1 MKKIVLLSLI
11 FMTAMLQ
18 SPAQF
23 SRYVI
28 QLKNKTGTP
37 FSISQPAQF
46 LSQRAIDRRTR
57 YRINIEQNDLPITP
71 AYVDSIRLA
80 GNVTILN
87 VSKWFNQVCIQTTD
101 ASALSKINGF
111 TFVQNAAP
119 VAVRIMPSTMPV
131 NKPFDPP
138 IHTSV
143 LPITARPMNPAG
155 YYDYGQSLQQVQLNN
170 TQFLHNLGFRGKGM
184 QMAILDAGFYHYQ
197 SLPTFDSIRNNQQ
210 ILGTWD
216 FVNNEASVD
225 EDHYHGMQTLSTI
238 AANLPGTFVG
248 TAPQTAFY
256 LYRTEDAGS
265 EYPIEENNWAAAAE
279 QADSAGA
286 DIFSVSLGYNTF
298 DNSSL
303 NHTYADMNGRT
314 TTISK
319 AANIA
324 ARKGILVACSA
335 GNDGNAAWH
344 YIGSPA
350 DADSVLTVGAVNINR
365 QVASFSS
372 YGPSSDGQIKP
383 DVAAVGANAVV
394 ANTSNGAPS
403 FNNGTSFSCP
413 ITAGLVTCLWQAFP
427 EVSNMQIIAT
437 LRQSADQF
445 NTPDDRTGYGIA
457 DAKKAFVLLI
467 KQLYQQQIFI
477 DNSCK
482 TAIQFAVKSAEG
494 MTLFVER
501 KLPLENNYTTIFTQ
515 DATGIFST
523 NDYNFADDLH
533 GLPGNMAIRY
543 RIKMSIGSDTSFYV
557 DSATVNL
564 INPCT
569 LVEDIQVSPNPVSD
583 ELSVSIVRNEAVNV
597 AIELFA
603 INGQKVY
610 SQKIAMQ
617 GGTQLIKI
625 PTRQLSKG
633 IYFVT
638 VFINNKSAYTKKILR
653 D

>member
-1 MKKIVLLSLI
+1 
-11 FMTAMLQ
+11 MTALLQ
-18 SPAQF
+18 SSAQF

-28 QLKNKTGTP
+28 QLKNKKGTP

-46 LSQRAIDRRTR
+46 LSQRAIERRTR
-57 YRINIEQNDLPITP
+57 YHINIEQNDLPITP
-71 AYVDSIRLA
+71 AYLDSIRLA
-80 GNVTILN
+80 GNVTILH

-101 ASALSKINGF
+101 ATALSKINGF
-111 TFVQNAAP
+111 TFVQNAAA
-119 VAVRIMPSTMPV
+119 VAVRIMPSIRPV
-131 NKPFDPP
+131 NKVLDPP
-138 IHTSV
+138 IHSSV
-143 LPITARPMNPAG
+143 IPITARPMNPAGAG

-184 QMAILDAGFYHYQ
+184 QMAILDAGFYHYL

-256 LYRTEDAGS
+256 LYRTEDVSS
-265 EYPIEENNWAAAAE
+265 EYPIEENNWVAAAE
-279 QADSAGA
+279 RADSAGV
-286 DIFSVSLGYNTF
+286 DIFSVSLGYTTF
-298 DNSSL
+298 DNNVF

-350 DADSVLTVGAVNINR
+350 DADSVLTVGAVNVNR

-413 ITAGLVTCLWQAFP
+413 ITAGTISCLWQAFP
-427 EVSNMQIIAT
+427 EVNNMQIIT
-437 LRQSADQF
+437 SLRQSADKF
-445 NTPDDRTGYGIA
+445 NVPDDRTGYGIT

-482 TAIQFAVKSAEG
+482 TVIQFSVKSAEG
-494 MTLFVER
+494 MRLFVER
-501 KLPLENNYTTIFTQ
+501 KLPLENDYTTIATQ
-515 DATGIFST
+515 DASGIFAT
-523 NDYNFADDLH
+523 NHYNFADDLH
-533 GLPGNMAIRY
+533 GLPSNIAIQY
-543 RIKMSIGSDTSFYV
+543 RIKMSIGTDTTFYI
-557 DSATVNL
+557 DSATVNHS
-564 INPCT
+564 NPCL
-569 LVEDIQVSPNPVSD
+569 LVENIQVNPNPVSD

-597 AIELFA
+597 TIELFA

-610 SQKIAMQ
+610 SKKTAMQ
-617 GGTQLIKI
+617 GGTKLIKI
-625 PTRQLSKG
+625 PTRPLSKG

-638 VFINNKSAYTKKILR
+638 VFINNKKAYTKKILH